1 MMVVAVDY
9 KTYLIIFVVTVVTV
23 ISQKVGAGQISV
35 GKAAGQRCRPFVCT
49 FCVFER
55 GIKHPIVIFYI
66 RS

>member
-35 GKAAGQRCRPFVCT
+35 GKATGQRCRPFVCT
-49 FCVFER
+49 FCAFGR
-55 GIKHPIVIFYI
+55 GIKPIIVKIL
-66 RS
+66 

>member
-35 GKAAGQRCRPFVCT
+35 GKATGQRCRPVTHTKGLFG
-49 FCVFER
+49 R
-55 GIKHPIVIFYI
+55 GINP
-66 RS
+66 

>member
-35 GKAAGQRCRPFVCT
+35 GKATGQRCRPFVCT

-55 GIKHPIVIFYI
+55 GIKPLIVKTL
-66 RS
+66 